1 MGSGNVSGV
10 VVALMVAVL
19 IASLGTGWLTYQV
32 YKGSNNTPKTV
43 TVTTTLV
50 TPSVTEVT
58 RTLVVTNV
66 TTAPPVT
73 VTETKV
79 VINNVTST
87 VVTTLPPVT
96 VTQSVPYVIT
106 ETVTNTITNTV
117 TRTVIENQVMYGLGK
132 LLELID
138 KANTSIYVNTGAE
151 VGYWKDVEALF
162 TKLKEARDRG
172 VDVRIVLQ
180 VTKYE
185 VEANQYTERKVIQLI
200 IDLGLADV
208 TKVYNF
214 TYCLDADC
222 EIMTPLRVASYAI
235 IDGEY
240 LAISRRNEWF
250 IPESV
255 MIGKAPKELIK
266 DYTEDFITWTWKQ
279 PDVKLLIDWLV
290 ENGLGKYFNIP

>member
-1 MGSGNVSGV
+1 MGSGNVPGV

-19 IASLGTGWLTYQV
+19 IASLGTGWLTYKI
-32 YKGSNNTPKTV
+32 YSGINNTPETV

-58 RTLVVTNV
+58 RTLVINNTV
-66 TTAPPVT
+66 AMPVT

-79 VINNVTST
+79 ITVNNT
-87 VVTTLPPVT
+87 VVTTAPPVT

-138 KANTSIYVNTGAE
+138 KANTSIYVNTGADDQAWE
-151 VGYWKDVEALF
+151 WAEPFF

-172 VDVRIVLQ
+172 VDVKIILQ
-180 VTKYE
+180 LTKYD
-185 VEANQYTERKVIQLI
+185 VMSNVGRERDVIQLI

-214 TYCLDADC
+214 TYCLDPNC

-240 LAISRRNEWF
+240 LAMAATNTKF
-250 IPESV
+250 LPESV
-255 MIGKAPKELIK
+255 IVGKVPKEALENYYVDAFNWVWKRSK
-266 DYTEDFITWTWKQ
+266 DL
-279 PDVKLLIDWLV
+279 VGWLV